1 MLESIKTITKKI
13 KRQSKASGV
22 LQDSA
27 CLKTLKELLG
37 GDLEFHG
44 EDSSYASHNFHAFAA
59 KFPPQLP
66 AAFIKELTEPGD
78 TVLDPMMG
86 SGTTVLEAAIAGR
99 KATGYDID
107 PLAILLCKVKTTKI
121 KDIEKLK
128 TFSAEIILRARKLA
142 VSREAEIEIESRFDK
157 KTKEFLNYWFLASTQ
172 RELMALLMAFECILI
187 NETDA
192 VKNFFQLAFSSII
205 VTKSGGVTLARDL
218 AHGRPHKVEDKK
230 PKDAIDQFRQRVQ
243 KNIKG
248 IEILKE
254 KELGNVKIKEGDA
267 RCLKTQEGES
277 VKLVV
282 TSPPYANAIDY
293 MRAHKY
299 SLSWFGHPIGDLS
312 QLRATYIGSE
322 RINKE
327 ENKDT
332 LPASAEAVVRSLKEE
347 DRKQSEVLKK
357 YFLEMQKVFKEIYR
371 VLKPDSAA
379 VVVVGSSTMRGID
392 VKTHECLA
400 DIAANLQK
408 PFKVAG
414 VVPRRLD
421 RNKRMM
427 PARFGGKSNSM
438 IEQRMHEEF
447 VIGLYKPGA

>member
-1 MLESIKTITKKI
+1 MLESIKTVTSKI
-13 KRQSKASGV
+13 RKQLKASAS
-22 LQDSA
+22 QESA
-27 CLKTLKELLG
+27 CLKTLKELLN
-37 GDLEFHG
+37 GDLDFHG

-66 AAFIKELTEPGD
+66 DVFINALTEPGD
-78 TVLDPMMG
+78 AVLDPMMG

-99 KATGYDID
+99 KAIGYDID

-121 KDIEKLK
+121 IDIENLK
-128 TFSAEIILRARKLA
+128 TLSADIILLARKLA
-142 VSREAEIEIESRFDK
+142 ISQEAENEIGNRFDK
-157 KTKEFLNYWFLASTQ
+157 RTQDFLDYWFLPSTQ
-172 RELMALLMAFECILI
+172 QELIALLLAIEKKLN
-187 NETDA
+187 NETEA
-192 VKNFFQLAFSSII
+192 IKNFFKLAFSSII

-218 AHGRPHKVEDKK
+218 AHGRPHKVQDKK
-230 PKDAIDQFRQRVQ
+230 QKDAIDQFRQRVQ

-254 KELGNVKIKEGDA
+254 KELGPVKIKKGDA
-267 RCLKTQEGES
+267 RCLNTQEDES
-277 VKLVV
+277 VNLVV

-293 MRAHKY
+293 MRAHKF
-299 SLSWFGHPIGDLS
+299 SLSWFGHPIDDLS

-322 RINKE
+322 RLKKT
-327 ENKDT
+327 ENNNT
-332 LPASAEAVVRSLKEE
+332 LPDTVKSIIGSLKEK
-347 DRKQSEVLKK
+347 DKKQSEVLKK
-357 YFLEMQKVFKEIYR
+357 YFLEMQEVFREIYR

-392 VKTHECLA
+392 VKTHEGLA